1 MPDLSSLYSSLSSP
15 SSSIIRETH
24 LFTTRTFTKV
34 NLLGGSFNVKLYHN
48 TNLISI
54 DIEQNDTLTIRM
66 IENLNISN
74 KTNITL
80 FIIYQQLNEFSI
92 DGKINIQ
99 CVNLIQPNL
108 FHLYHR
114 DSGLIKLK
122 LTVDKLNAY
131 LHSIGRVKL
140 CRHVN
145 DEVTLKSIRAG
156 DVDCRNC

>member
-24 LFTTRTFTKV
+24 LFTTCTFTKV
-34 NLLGGSFNVKLYHN
+34 NLLDGSFNVKLYHN

-54 DIEQNDTLTIRM
+54 DIEQNDTLIIRM

-92 DGKINIQ
+92 DAIDEINI
-99 CVNLIQPNL
+99 VL
-108 FHLYHR
+108 
-114 DSGLIKLK
+114 SGIGSVYYSDPLK
-122 LTVDKLNAY
+122 TTN
-131 LHSIGRVKL
+131 
-140 CRHVN
+140 
-145 DEVTLKSIRAG
+145 
-156 DVDCRNC
+156 

>member
-1 MPDLSSLYSSLSSP
+1 
-15 SSSIIRETH
+15 
-24 LFTTRTFTKV
+24 
-34 NLLGGSFNVKLYHN
+34 
-48 TNLISI
+48 
-54 DIEQNDTLTIRM
+54 M

-156 DVDCRNC
+156 DVECRNSIDEINIVLSGIGSVYYSDPLKTTN